1 MPELPEFLP
10 KEIPVLFLA
19 SRSPQRR
26 AILEQ
31 LGVRFE
37 VRPADVVEDE
47 TGEPAELVS
56 ANALRKARAVAGR
69 SEGHPVL
76 GVDTAVFLERRFYGK
91 PHDEREA
98 RAHLERLSGCT
109 HEVWSAIALIDGGSE
124 RVETACTIVRL
135 RQLDDGIID
144 WYLATGEWR
153 DRAGAYAIQ
162 GRGAALV
169 DGIEG
174 DYWNV
179 VGLPVSLLVDLAP
192 DLIHA

>member
-1 MPELPEFLP
+1 LL
-10 KEIPVLFLA
+10 ILA
-19 SRSPQRR
+19 SRSPRRR

-47 TGEPAELVS
+47 RGEPAELVS
-56 ANALRKARAVAGR
+56 ANALRKARAIADQFGGR
-69 SEGHPVL
+69 PVL

-91 PHDEREA
+91 PRDEREA
-98 RAHLERLSGCT
+98 RAHLERLSGRT
-109 HEVWSAIALIDGGSE
+109 HEVWSAIALIDDGDE
-124 RVETACTIVRL
+124 RVETACTAVRL
-135 RQLDDGIID
+135 RRLDKRILD

-169 DGIEG
+169 HGIEG

-179 VGLPVSLLVDLAP
+179 VGLPVSLLIDVAP
-192 DLIHA
+192 GLLVEAGLGG